1 MFKPLKLNEFLSEIT
16 QREPSFKCVFLSSNQ
31 DGIIA
36 TNDWNQKSFISNMTA
51 LWEES
56 IFVGQ
61 FLNNDIAA
69 EQEEMGE
76 ECLSMN
82 VSIQTQIVHHDNGTV
97 ILQNIC
103 NNLLF
108 GVCSKKDPN
117 HAILLQKA
125 QNIKKLIEEEIKKA
139 SAA

>member
-1 MFKPLKLNEFLSEIT
+1 MFKPLKLNEFLNEIT

-36 TNDWNQKSFISNMTA
+36 TNDWNQKSFISNMSA

-61 FLNNDIAA
+61 FLNNDIN
-69 EQEEMGE
+69 EQEMMGE
-76 ECLSMN
+76 DYPSMN
-82 VSIQTQIVHHDNGTV
+82 VSIQTQIVQHDNGTV
-97 ILQNIC
+97 ILQNVC

-117 HAILLQKA
+117 HAVLLQKA
-125 QNIKKLIEEEIKKA
+125 QNIKKLIEEEIKRA